1 MGLVRR
7 ITEQSPPAPAPAAR
21 KRLRDLRWEEI
32 EALFDEAM
40 DGWSKHNCARLG
52 AALAFYTLLS
62 LTPLMLILISIAG
75 LVFGARAAHAGVFD
89 QLTAVIGA
97 QRTRIVGALIAGA
110 KSRTGG
116 YLATAFGAVTLL
128 FGASAAV
135 TELRDDLNLI
145 WGVAPRRTSTA
156 QSVIAMAKERLWAF
170 AFVLGMGLALTLVMM
185 IGAAISALATF
196 SVSLVPHNQ
205 LVLHSVNSV
214 FSFIVLTCLF
224 GGVFKV
230 MPETSVEWRDVS
242 FGAAVTAVLFV
253 IGNLALSWY
262 LGRASFTS
270 TYGAAASVVVLAMW
284 VYYSAQIFFL
294 GAELA
299 SAFCHRY
306 GSHAGRT

>member
-1 MGLVRR
+1 MEYFETLHSFGGAACVCAIDSPKSRRILRVMGLVRR

-170 AFVLGMGLALTLVMM
+170 AFVLGMGA
-185 IGAAISALATF
+185 GADVGYDDRRGHFRSRHFLRVPRTAQPISSALG
-196 SVSLVPHNQ
+196 Q
-205 LVLHSVNSV
+205 LGLFIHS
-214 FSFIVLTCLF
+214 
-224 GGVFKV
+224 
-230 MPETSVEWRDVS
+230 PD
-242 FGAAVTAVLFV
+242 
-253 IGNLALSWY
+253 
-262 LGRASFTS
+262 
-270 TYGAAASVVVLAMW
+270 ASVRRRLQG
-284 VYYSAQIFFL
+284 Y
-294 GAELA
+294 
-299 SAFCHRY
+299 
-306 GSHAGRT
+306 AGDFR